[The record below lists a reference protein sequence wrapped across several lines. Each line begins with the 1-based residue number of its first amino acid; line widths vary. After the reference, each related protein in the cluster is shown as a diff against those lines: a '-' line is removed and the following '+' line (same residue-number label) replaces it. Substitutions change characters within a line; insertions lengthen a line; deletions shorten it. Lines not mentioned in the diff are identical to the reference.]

1 MVEARQSGTNI
12 VKEIIS
18 CEKYQVLCIDPE
30 HLNEKEWQEVVKS
43 DKFWSNVVYVCVEEA
58 HLINEWGASFRPLF
72 KRIGQLIRGR
82 VPSSCAVFALTAT
95 LQPGKDTASVCQAL
109 GFREGNYFL
118 VRRSNERPNIHFA
131 IETLKHGVNSDVF
144 PQLLPYLNSGRKA
157 IIHCSTIDQVYRVYV
172 YLWSMEPDHA
182 DHMRRV
188 RMYFSLSSDEYNRE
202 NIRLLN
208 DDSYCQVVIATVAF
222 ANGINCRTLLDSISI
237 GAAKTL
243 DQIWQE
249 KGRVARILELAGRG
263 VVLVQPSDLKAAE
276 KLINGSNT
284 SIQGQNDV
292 LIRKLVGIFH
302 TTTKKTKTDDTMDYA
317 KALLLA
323 EKVCYVAAINR
334 IYRNPPTE
342 ETYLDCL
349 AAERRFPCS
358 LCCARA
364 NIALEFAAP
373 LYPDDAE
380 LPPPFLLPAGTASSS
395 RTNAKTSLTK
405 KERAQVQASLMD
417 YGSRLR
423 QDKRSQKPFLS
434 HELYFPSVLCQSL
447 VDHLLTIA
455 SSTALSHILDGYSW
469 YFTSTHQDELYNH
482 ILALQSTIINQ
493 RDKARTER
501 NTKKRQRR
509 KGKPTADSSHESE
522 SESEVEEHS
531 DREPDTME
539 PAALSP
545 HISASGSLPKRIR
558 SPALNDTTNTSRP
571 RRQRPKKIALQSA
584 AEVAASFRPQYTTTS
599 PGK

>member
-30 HLNEKEWQEVVKS
+30 HLNEKEWQEVVKL
-43 DKFWSNVVYVCVEEA
+43 DKFWSNIVYVCVEEA

-72 KRIGQLIRGR
+72 KRIGQLICGR

-109 GFREGNYFL
+109 GFCEGNYFL

-202 NIRLLN
+202 TIRLLN

-249 KGRVARILELAGRG
+249 KGRVARILELAGHS

-302 TTTKKTKTDDTMDYA
+302 TTTKKKPRQMTLWITRRLYFWLRRFAMLQPSTVSIGIRQPKRPIWIV
-317 KALLLA
+317 LLL
-323 EKVCYVAAINR
+323 N
-334 IYRNPPTE
+334 
-342 ETYLDCL
+342 DG
-349 AAERRFPCS
+349 FPV
-358 LCCARA
+358 LYA
-364 NIALEFAAP
+364 ALEP
-373 LYPDDAE
+373 I
-380 LPPPFLLPAGTASSS
+380 
-395 RTNAKTSLTK
+395 
-405 KERAQVQASLMD
+405 
-417 YGSRLR
+417 SRL
-423 QDKRSQKPFLS
+423 SLL
-434 HELYFPSVLCQSL
+434 HLYILTMLNYLRHFFCQ
-447 VDHLLTIA
+447 
-455 SSTALSHILDGYSW
+455 
-469 YFTSTHQDELYNH
+469 
-482 ILALQSTIINQ
+482 LALHQ
-493 RDKARTER
+493 
-501 NTKKRQRR
+501 
-509 KGKPTADSSHESE
+509 
-522 SESEVEEHS
+522 VL
-531 DREPDTME
+531 
-539 PAALSP
+539 ALM
-545 HISASGSLPKRIR
+545 
-558 SPALNDTTNTSRP
+558 P
-571 RRQRPKKIALQSA
+571 RHP
-584 AEVAASFRPQYTTTS
+584 
-599 PGK
+599 